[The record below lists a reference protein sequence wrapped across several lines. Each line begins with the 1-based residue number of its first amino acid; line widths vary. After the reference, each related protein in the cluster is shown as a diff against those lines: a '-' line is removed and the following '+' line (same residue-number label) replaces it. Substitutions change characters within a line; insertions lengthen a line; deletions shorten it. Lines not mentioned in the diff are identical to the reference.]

1 MEQDAAQSNSQP
13 NPEVQAPTDNFV
25 PQQRLDE
32 VTAARREAE
41 RQRDELERKTL
52 ELNMKLAEQ
61 AALYQA
67 QLAQASFKSQPQV
80 DHLAP
85 LRERDPEMARIME
98 AQSRAQEEAYR
109 RQLSSLEAHTKSLEL
124 KLAVNSIPNAPPD
137 VAVKAEQYLQRWLA
151 AGVPAT
157 ANDAVKFALGEH
169 AEAQLRRVAG
179 VSGVTPPA
187 TPVLTQA
194 NSPVPSIQPA
204 GAKLP
209 ANFDRLSPQQQDSI
223 LDQLYG
229 DQPI

>member
-1 MEQDAAQSNSQP
+1 MEQDIAQSDSQTS
-13 NPEVQAPTDNFV
+13 NQVQATAENLV

-41 RQRDELERKTL
+41 RQRDEYERKTL

-67 QLAQASFKSQPQV
+67 QLAQASIRQPVV

-98 AQSRAQEEAYR
+98 AQQKSQEDAYR
-109 RQLSSLEAHTKSLEL
+109 RQLASLEAHTKSLEL
-124 KLAVNSIPNAPPD
+124 KLAVTAIPNAPPE
-137 VAVKAEQYLQRWLA
+137 VAAKAEQYLQRWLA

-179 VSGVTPPA
+179 VQGVTPPP

-194 NSPVPSIQPA
+194 NSPVPPTQQA
-204 GAKLP
+204 TAKLP
-209 ANFDRLSPQQQDSI
+209 ANFDRLPREQQDI
-223 LDQLYG
+223 LLDQLYG
-229 DQPI
+229 DIPL